1 MKTVRLLFSDNVV
14 LRVFDATKDINEQ
27 LLNFENEERI
37 GLLSDI
43 DYHEGGHYTISN
55 NNGVDG
61 VEYDITFIGDN
72 GIIEMTTKIFDVV

>member
-1 MKTVRLLFSDNVV
+1 MKTVRLLFSENVV
-14 LRVFDATKDINEQ
+14 FRVFDATKDINEQ

-37 GLLSDI
+37 GMLSDI
-43 DYHEGGHYTISN
+43 DYHEGGHYTIS

-72 GIIEMTTKIFDVV
+72 GIIEMTTKIFYVL

>member
-37 GLLSDI
+37 GMLSDI
-43 DYHEGGHYTISN
+43 DYHEGGHYTIS

-72 GIIEMTTKIFDVV
+72 GIIEMTTKIFDVL

>member
-14 LRVFDATKDINEQ
+14 LRIFDATKDINEQ

-37 GLLSDI
+37 GMLSDI
-43 DYHEGGHYTISN
+43 DYHEGGHYTIS

-72 GIIEMTTKIFDVV
+72 GIIEMTTKIFYVL